1 MDDQAINRWDAY
13 SAARNEMLARTHSVA
28 APWTVVRADD
38 KHHTRLSLIS
48 DLLSRFGEAP
58 HTDFGLPDPNTVFL
72 YDSAA
77 LEQGLIAP

>member
-1 MDDQAINRWDAY
+1 MA
-13 SAARNEMLARTHSVA
+13 
-28 APWTVVRADD
+28 VVRADD

-58 HTDFGLPDPNTVFL
+58 HTDSGLPDPNTAFL